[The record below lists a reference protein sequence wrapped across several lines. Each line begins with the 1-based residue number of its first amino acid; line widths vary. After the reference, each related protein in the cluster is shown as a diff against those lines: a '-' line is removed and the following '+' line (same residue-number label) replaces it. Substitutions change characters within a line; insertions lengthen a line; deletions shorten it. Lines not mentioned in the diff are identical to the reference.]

1 MKVDKVDNVSL
12 GIDLTNKKMTVY
24 IEGEVEIPG
33 VGNFEGT
40 FSSEVDYSEK
50 LAEALRVLHK

>member
-1 MKVDKVDNVSL
+1 MKVDRVDNVSL

>member
-33 VGNFEGT
+33 VGNFEGI

>member
-1 MKVDKVDNVSL
+1 MKVDNVSL

-40 FSSEVDYSEK
+40 FSSEVEYSEK